1 MMGKVVWSNMA
12 EITAEPVRWLWDG
25 RIPRGKLTVLD
36 GEPGIGKST
45 LALDLAAKVS
55 RGAAMPLSRSAP
67 NAPGNVIIFSGDD
80 DLADTVRP
88 RLEAAG
94 ADLTRIRPIGDEI
107 RPGELDGI
115 QPALIVLDPLS
126 GYISLATEETTRE
139 VMQHLAQLASETDAA
154 ILLVQCLPDREDTD
168 WARQVYAVARSVL
181 KITPVG
187 HGGRRVGVTKSNL
200 RPIAEVPPLVYHLE
214 DKGDAPHLIGWS
226 DGR

>member
-1 MMGKVVWSNMA
+1 MSRLPWSNMA
-12 EITAEPVRWLWDG
+12 EVTSAPVQWLWEG

-55 RGAAMPLSRSAP
+55 RGAAMPLTRGTPTAP
-67 NAPGNVIIFSGDD
+67 ANVILFSGDD
-80 DLADTVRP
+80 DLSDTVRP

-94 ADLTRIRPIGDEI
+94 ADLTRIRPIGEEI
-107 RPGELDGI
+107 RSDDVDGI
-115 QPALIVLDPLS
+115 NPALIILDPLS
-126 GYISLATEETTRE
+126 GYICMSCEKTTRDL
-139 VMQHLAQLASETDAA
+139 MQSLTRLASETDAA
-154 ILLVQCLPDREDTD
+154 VLLVQCLPIPDDTE

-187 HGGRRVGVTKSNL
+187 HGGRRIAVTKSNL
-200 RPIAEVPPLVYHLE
+200 QPTGEVPPLVYHLE
-214 DKGDAPHLIGWS
+214 DKGSAAHLTGWS